1 MNRMISAA
9 LLLAL
14 PVASAQAKTIWSV
27 ASKPFLEARSSE
39 PESDADLRATCFDG
53 LVTVRIGGTIG
64 VGKGAGEPI
73 SAKIEGEGKS
83 AKVQGVSMNTP
94 DSEMTGGAELVTDLR
109 LDSPAAEI
117 LFSGKAVKIVTPDQ
131 KTHSL
136 FDADSAGAVKKFV
149 KQCRG

>member
-1 MNRMISAA
+1 MKRIVSAA

-14 PVASAQAKTIWSV
+14 ALPAARAKTVWSV

-64 VGKGAGEPI
+64 VGKGNGEPV
-73 SAKIEGEGKS
+73 SVKIEGDGKS
-83 AKVQGVSMNTP
+83 VRVQGVSRNTP
-94 DSEMTGGAELVTDLR
+94 DSEMTGGAELVTDLL
-109 LDSPAAEI
+109 LDSQAAEI

-131 KTHSL
+131 KTHTL
-136 FDADSAGAVKKFV
+136 FDADPAGAVKKFL

>member
-14 PVASAQAKTIWSV
+14 PVVSAQAKTIWSV
-27 ASKPFLEARSSE
+27 ASRPFLEARSSE

-64 VGKGAGEPI
+64 VGKGSGEPV
-73 SAKIEGEGKS
+73 SVKIEGEGKS
-83 AKVQGVSMNTP
+83 AKVQGVSMSTP

-117 LFSGKAVKIVTPDQ
+117 LLSGKAVKIVTPDQ
-131 KTHSL
+131 KTHTL

-149 KQCRG
+149 KKCRG